1 MSFRLFL
8 INSVLSISSKSSN
21 GINSEYSDDKFVF
34 KIFSSVVVVIRI
46 KVFVKSANWM
56 IQLISFSLS
65 YSSKLSKINKKLNLY
80 ALFLDIIS
88 RYF

>member
-34 KIFSSVVVVIRI
+34 KIFSSDVVVIRI
-46 KVFVKSANWM
+46 KVFVKSAN
-56 IQLISFSLS
+56 
-65 YSSKLSKINKKLNLY
+65 
-80 ALFLDIIS
+80 
-88 RYF
+88 